1 MKEKLTFLD
10 LWDINNKK
18 ITDFPKELHKGYKLR
33 KEQSK
38 YKFNTKDNS
47 ILNIFRNLQN
57 QPSNIINPNT
67 FCISI
72 KKIFENL
79 KNIEIIVKD
88 IKQLKKEN
96 LNLVLSVDKL
106 TSKMLIIKY
115 KGNKTN
121 KTDLALIGKGVTFD
135 AGGYSLKPTTSM
147 LNMNLDKTG
156 GCMVS
161 YIIYCLANQKIK
173 KNIIGCIPLVQ
184 NDISHIAT
192 KPGDIVKSYSGIKV
206 EITNTDAEGRLILA
220 DGISY
225 CIDKYKPDKIID
237 MGTVTGIDFCKI
249 SYAYFTLSD
258 KLSDL
263 IEDTST
269 KFGEKLIRLYPWK
282 EYIRYTKSV
291 RGDIKNSYFNCNDK
305 TMAALFLLNFIPK
318 KYEDKW
324 IHINLAELS
333 VNKDVAILE
342 GSESILSFVKK
353 YLFL

>member
-38 YKFNTKDNS
+38 YKFNTKNNS

-57 QPSNIINPNT
+57 QPSNIINPQT

-79 KNIEIIVKD
+79 KNIEIIVRD

-115 KGNKTN
+115 KGNETN

-161 YIIYCLANQKIK
+161 YIIYCLANKKIK

-206 EITNTDAEGRLILA
+206 EITNTDA
-220 DGISY
+220 
-225 CIDKYKPDKIID
+225 
-237 MGTVTGIDFCKI
+237 
-249 SYAYFTLSD
+249 
-258 KLSDL
+258 
-263 IEDTST
+263 
-269 KFGEKLIRLYPWK
+269 
-282 EYIRYTKSV
+282 
-291 RGDIKNSYFNCNDK
+291 
-305 TMAALFLLNFIPK
+305 
-318 KYEDKW
+318 
-324 IHINLAELS
+324 
-333 VNKDVAILE
+333 
-342 GSESILSFVKK
+342 
-353 YLFL
+353 